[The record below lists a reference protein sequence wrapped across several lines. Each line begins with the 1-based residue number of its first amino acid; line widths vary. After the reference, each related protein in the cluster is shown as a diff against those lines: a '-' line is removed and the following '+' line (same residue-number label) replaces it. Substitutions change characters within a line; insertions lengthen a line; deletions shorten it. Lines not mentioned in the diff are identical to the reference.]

1 MFNFIDWLR
10 SLWRAFCFCCPFFY
24 VLFSG
29 TLCIQPVYF
38 AMLLLGII
46 NIFILF
52 VYKRK
57 KKKKK
62 KQAFISTTVL
72 VCMKSSQQR
81 GPVNSN

>member
-62 KQAFISTTVL
+62 KKRKNLQFQIDHT
-72 VCMKSSQQR
+72 KK
-81 GPVNSN
+81 

>member
-1 MFNFIDWLR
+1 MFNFIDWLG

-24 VLFSG
+24 VLFLG

-57 KKKKK
+57 KKK
-62 KQAFISTTVL
+62 ASIHINYSIS
-72 VCMKSSQQR
+72 CMKSSQQR